1 MLTRRQKREQARHLY
16 LTGECDS
23 NAAIAR
29 RLHMK
34 ARTVARYRKEEGWD
48 ELRVKVDRQAAE
60 KLVESLAGERTSLNL
75 RHFRYWDAILAQVGE
90 AMKTDT
96 AHGIRE
102 LERLTHVVEKV
113 QRGQRLARG
122 LSLNGENEETIRA
135 QAAAE
140 SRALVDAFV
149 ESIKKHVPDEEARD
163 QIRLTVLAKLPQQP
177 EEADVDA

>member
-1 MLTRRQKREQARHLY
+1 
-16 LTGECDS
+16 
-23 NAAIAR
+23 
-29 RLHMK
+29 MK

-102 LERLTHVVEKV
+102 LERLTHIVERCRKAS
-113 QRGQRLARG
+113 GSLAASASTGR
-122 LSLNGENEETIRA
+122 TR
-135 QAAAE
+135 
-140 SRALVDAFV
+140 SR
-149 ESIKKHVPDEEARD
+149 SVPR
-163 QIRLTVLAKLPQQP
+163 RRPSPVHWSMRSSTP
-177 EEADVDA
+177 